1 MFDQSAAELILSSWL
16 IRSADELPQPDHAVL
31 VAAGRIV
38 ATGPNDALRAEY
50 PQAAVCDLRG
60 RAVSPGFVDA
70 HRHCY
75 GVLAHG
81 IPTASAPA
89 DFWAFLNDFWW
100 GRIEDRLDHD
110 MLRAA
115 MDLACYDM
123 INSGVTTFFDCLEAP
138 NAIPGGLFAQAEVVG
153 RWGLRGM
160 LCFEATERVSR
171 ENGDLGLRENVEF
184 IAYCRGQG
192 SEVRSQSTEYRT
204 QRAED
209 ERRNTE
215 YAIRNTQHEIHNTQ
229 HGSEN
234 RPAASPALLFGAM
247 CHHTTFTC
255 GDDFIRRAH
264 ALARE
269 YDALLHFHCAEG
281 VYEPEQCL
289 KQHGHRT
296 IEHYESLGVLDET
309 TLASQCV
316 QLSPRE
322 VEIVG
327 RRGIRVAT
335 MPLSNCEVGGG
346 IAPVP
351 EMRAAGATVGLG
363 TDGYVPN
370 FFATL
375 RGAFLIHK
383 ARLLDP
389 GAMPGSVV
397 WRMATLE
404 GAQAM
409 ALGHASPVPVGALL
423 PGYSADLIAIDLD
436 LPTPVTAHNLFDQL
450 ILWRDA
456 AHVDSVMCAGRWLKR
471 DHVVLNADPSRLLA
485 RTREAAA
492 RLWQGT

>member
-1 MFDQSAAELILSSWL
+1 MSIPERSDAQLILSSWL
-16 IRSADELPQPDHAVL
+16 IRSADEPPQSDHAVL
-31 VAAGRIV
+31 VAGGRIL
-38 ATGPNDALRAEY
+38 ATGPNAVLRAEY
-50 PQAAVCDLRG
+50 PDAAVCDLRG
-60 RAVSPGFVDA
+60 KAVSPGFVDA

-75 GVLAHG
+75 GALAHG
-81 IPTASAPA
+81 IPTDNAPA

-138 NAIPGGLFAQAEVVG
+138 NAIPGGLFVQAEVLQ

-160 LCFEATERVSR
+160 LCFEATERVSS
-171 ENGDLGLRENVEF
+171 ENGDLGLRENAEF
-184 IAYCRGQG
+184 IAHC
-192 SEVRSQSTEYRT
+192 RSQESGVGSQEAEEGIPNT
-204 QRAED
+204 Q
-209 ERRNTE
+209 
-215 YAIRNTQHEIHNTQ
+215 YAIPNTQYPVRNARQ
-229 HGSEN
+229 S
-234 RPAASPALLFGAM
+234 AAPPALLLGAM

-255 GDDFIRRAH
+255 SDAFIRRAH

-269 YDALLHFHCAEG
+269 NGALLHFHCAEG

-289 KQHGHRT
+289 KRYGHRT
-296 IEHYESLGVLDET
+296 IEHYEALGVLDET

-316 QLSPRE
+316 QLSPQE

-327 RRGIRVAT
+327 RRGIRVTT

-346 IAPVP
+346 IAPAP

-363 TDGYVPN
+363 TDGYVAN

-389 GAMPGSVV
+389 GAMPGPIV

-404 GAQAM
+404 GAQAL
-409 ALGHASPVPVGALL
+409 ALTQTAAAPVGALL

-436 LPTPVTAHNLFDQL
+436 LPTPITAHNVFDQL

-471 DHVVLNADPSRLLA
+471 SHVVLNADPQRLLA

-492 RLWQGT
+492 RLWRGM

>member
-1 MFDQSAAELILSSWL
+1 MSILNRSDPQLILSSWL
-16 IRSADELPQPDHAVL
+16 IRSADEPPQPDHAVL
-31 VAAGRIV
+31 VAGGRIV
-38 ATGPNDALRAEY
+38 ATGPNDALRAEH
-50 PQAAVCDLRG
+50 PEAAICDLRG

-81 IPTASAPA
+81 IPTDSAPA

-138 NAIPGGLFAQAEVVG
+138 NAIPGGLFVQAEVVQ
-153 RWGLRGM
+153 RWGLRAM
-160 LCFEATERVSR
+160 LCFEATERVGR
-171 ENGDLGLRENVEF
+171 ENADLGLRENVEF
-184 IAYCRGQG
+184 IAYCKRQG
-192 SEVRSQSTEYRT
+192 SEVRSQETGGGE
-204 QRAED
+204 
-209 ERRNTE
+209 
-215 YAIRNTQHEIHNTQ
+215 RNTQYAIPNTQDPAQATQ

-234 RPAASPALLFGAM
+234 RPDASPALLLGAM

-255 GDDFIRRAH
+255 SDAFIRRAH
-264 ALARE
+264 ALAHE
-269 YDALLHFHCAEG
+269 HGALLHFHCAEG
-281 VYEPEQCL
+281 LYEPEQCL
-289 KQHGHRT
+289 KRYGHRT

-327 RRGIRVAT
+327 QRGIRVTT

-346 IAPVP
+346 IAPAP

-389 GAMPGSVV
+389 GVMPGSAV
-397 WRMATLE
+397 WRMATQE
-404 GAQAM
+404 GAQALR
-409 ALGHASPVPVGALL
+409 LGQEAVVPTGALL

-471 DHVVLNADPSRLLA
+471 DHVVLNADLSRLLA

-492 RLWQGT
+492 RLWRAM

>member
-1 MFDQSAAELILSSWL
+1 MSISDRSAAELILSSWL
-16 IRSADELPQPDHAVL
+16 IRSADEPPQPDHAVL
-31 VAAGRIV
+31 TQHGRII
-38 ATGPNDALRAEY
+38 ATGPNDALQAQY
-50 PQAAVCDLRG
+50 PDAAVCDLRG
-60 RAVSPGFVDA
+60 KAVSPGFVDA

-81 IPTASAPA
+81 IPTDNAPA

-100 GRIEDRLDHD
+100 GRVEDRLDHD

-138 NAIPGGLFAQAEVVG
+138 NAIPGGLFVQAEVVQ

-171 ENGDLGLRENVEF
+171 ENGELGLRENVEF
-184 IAYCRGQG
+184 IVYCG
-192 SEVRSQSTEYRT
+192 SHKSVVSS

-209 ERRNTE
+209 AARDTQHATRNTE
-215 YAIRNTQHEIHNTQ
+215 YATPNTQHAGGDSIGT
-229 HGSEN
+229 
-234 RPAASPALLFGAM
+234 PPALLSGAM

-255 GDDFIRRAH
+255 SDAFIRRAH

-269 YDALLHFHCAEG
+269 HGALLHFHCAEG

-296 IEHYESLGVLDET
+296 IEHYESLGILDET

-322 VEIVG
+322 VDIVG
-327 RRGIRVAT
+327 QRGIRVTT

-351 EMRAAGATVGLG
+351 EMRAAGAIVGLG

-389 GAMPGSVV
+389 GAMPGHVV

-409 ALGHASPVPVGALL
+409 ALGQTSPVPAGALL

-450 ILWRDA
+450 ILWRDT

-471 DHVVLNADPSRLLA
+471 DHVVLNADPAGLLA

-492 RLWQGT
+492 RLWRGV